1 MDNDFYFK
9 RKGVFADR
17 QGVLFTDN
25 LDRAAFYARSVIRTI
40 RNLGW
45 QPDLIHAFGWLS
57 GFVPYVL
64 RTEFGDDSLFEES
77 KVIYTPETVSFD
89 NRIEADHIE
98 SLSLVSHDDL
108 IGASP
113 TDVGKMFADA
123 VIMPPSAESSSE
135 VPCFSENAEA
145 HLKEATDVYNRL
157 LSTVMV

>member
-1 MDNDFYFK
+1 M
-9 RKGVFADR
+9 
-17 QGVLFTDN
+17 
-25 LDRAAFYARSVIRTI
+25 
-40 RNLGW
+40 
-45 QPDLIHAFGWLS
+45 
-57 GFVPYVL
+57 PYVL